1 MGRYYQSRNTFG
13 SELSNMPSPAV
24 STPADHSA
32 PEQSSIRVVIASVAV
47 LLLLAALDQTIVST
61 ALPTIVADLGGLDH
75 LSWVVTA
82 YILASTIVAPLYGK
96 LGDLYGRRV
105 MVFVAVTTFLA
116 GSMLCGAATSMEF
129 LIGARAVQGL
139 GGGGLFVLAL
149 SIIADV
155 IAPKDRG
162 KVQGVFAGVFGI
174 SSVIGPLIG
183 GWFVEVASWHWIFYV
198 NLPFGFA
205 ALAGFFFGFKAQPE
219 RVEHKIDYLGAALL
233 SVALGGLVLVTSLG
247 GRTLAWDDPTLLAII
262 AAAAIAFV
270 VFIFVELR
278 ASEPVLPLALF
289 KGNVFSVTSGIGFI
303 SGAMMFGALTFIP
316 IYLQIAKGMTPTQS
330 GWQLIPM
337 TAGLLAASTLS
348 GRYMGRTGR
357 YRILPMIGLS
367 IATVGMFLL
376 TRLMPDTPT
385 PMLWLGLVLVG
396 IGLGTV
402 FPVVTTAVQNTVP
415 RQQIGT
421 ATAAGLMFRQVGGSV
436 AVALFGALFAAR
448 IAAGLGGSPIE
459 GLANTAELGPQMLAT
474 LPEAT
479 RDIVALAVSNALHP
493 IYWIAMA
500 LAFCGVLLT
509 LILKEVPLTGRI
521 VPRGE

>member
-1 MGRYYQSRNTFG
+1 MS
-13 SELSNMPSPAV
+13 SPAFAA
-24 STPADHSA
+24 PAGQPPA
-32 PEQSSIRVVIASVAV
+32 EKSSIRVVIASVAV

-105 MVFVAVTTFLA
+105 MVFVSVSTFLA
-116 GSMLCGAATSMEF
+116 GSILCGAATSMEF
-129 LIGARAVQGL
+129 LIAARAVQGL

-162 KVQGVFAGVFGI
+162 KVQGVFAGVFGV

-183 GWFVEVASWHWIFYV
+183 GWFVEVASWHWIFFV
-198 NLPFGFA
+198 NLPLGLA
-205 ALAGFFFGFKAQPE
+205 ALVGFFFGFKAHPE
-219 RVEHKIDYLGAALL
+219 RVAHKIDYLGAALL

-247 GRTLAWDDPTLLAII
+247 GRSLAWTDPALLAII
-262 AAAAIAFV
+262 IAAASSLAGFV
-270 VFIFVELR
+270 LVERR
-278 ASEPVLPLALF
+278 ATEPVLPLSLF
-289 KGNVFSVTSGIGFI
+289 RNNVFTVTSGIGFV

-316 IYLQIAKGMTPTQS
+316 IYLQIAKGLSPTQS

-337 TAGLLAASTLS
+337 TVGLLAASTLS

-367 IATVGMFLL
+367 IATLGMLLL
-376 TRLMPDTPT
+376 TRLMPNTPA
-385 PMLWLGLVLVG
+385 PMLWLGLVMVG
-396 IGLGTV
+396 VGLGTV

-421 ATAAGLMFRQVGGSV
+421 ATAAGLMFRQIGGSV
-436 AVALFGALFAAR
+436 AVALFGALFATRMAE
-448 IAAGLGGSPIE
+448 GLGSTPIK
-459 GLANTAELGPQMLAT
+459 GLTNIAELGPQMLAE
-474 LPEAT
+474 LPESA
-479 RDIVALAVSNALHP
+479 RDTVALAVSNALHP
-493 IYWIAMA
+493 IYWISMA
-500 LAFCGVLLT
+500 LAFCGVLMT
-509 LILKEVPLTGRI
+509 LILKEIPLTTRK
-521 VPRGE
+521 VAKGE